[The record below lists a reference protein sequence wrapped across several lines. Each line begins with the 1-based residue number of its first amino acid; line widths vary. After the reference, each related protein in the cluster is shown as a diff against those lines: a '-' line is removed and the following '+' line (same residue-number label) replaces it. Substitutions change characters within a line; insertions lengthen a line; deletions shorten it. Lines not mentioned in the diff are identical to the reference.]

1 MFLKLLAVLIQIAA
15 YIRLIALST
24 KKVHTSEEAQAYLGI
39 SKAQA
44 YLGISK
50 DTLDKYAINNDL
62 PFSRP
67 KHMRYF
73 DREELEKWALSNKV
87 HSNQEIEEMALNHKS
102 IRKSR

>member
-24 KKVHTSEEAQAYLGI
+24 KKVHTSEE
-39 SKAQA
+39 AQA